1 MSEDSPGGTMDITTG
16 IESAYFLGTGGLRL
30 AADTLGDPGHRAV
43 VLLPGAGQTRLAW
56 RRTALALT
64 QAGYRVISLDLRG
77 HGGSDWST
85 TGDYSIDAFVGDVLQ
100 VLHQVTQEP
109 VVVGASIGGIAL
121 AIAVGE
127 NPGTRVKGLVL
138 VDVVPDMRTEGLAR
152 IRGFMEAGTSGFAT
166 VEEAAAAVAH
176 YLPGRPKPSSTAGLE
191 NNLRRG
197 ADDRLYWHW
206 DPAFHGG
213 SKARAAGG
221 MFERM
226 ADAAAHVRVPTLLV
240 SGGQSDVVNP
250 DGIDRLRRSIPDAR
264 WGSIPGASHMMTGV
278 GNHVFTAALLD
289 FVTAVNHRQQAVV
302 P

>member
-1 MSEDSPGGTMDITTG
+1 M
-16 IESAYFLGTGGLRL
+16 ESAYFVGSGGLRL
-30 AADTLGDPGHRAV
+30 AADTLGHSGHPAV
-43 VLLPGAGQTRLAW
+43 VLLPGAGQTRFAW
-56 RRTALALT
+56 RRTALALAA
-64 QAGYRVISLDLRG
+64 AGYRVISLDLRG
-77 HGGSDWST
+77 HGGSDWSR

-100 VLHQVTQEP
+100 VLLKVPAEP

-127 NPGTRVKGLVL
+127 NPSTRVKGLVL
-138 VDVVPDMRTEGLAR
+138 VDVVPDMRIEGLTR
-152 IRGFMEAGTSGFAT
+152 IRGFMEAGNLGFAT
-166 VEEAAAAVAH
+166 VEEAAAAVAQ
-176 YLPGRPKPSSTAGLE
+176 YLPGRPKPTSTAGLE

-213 SKARAAGG
+213 SKARAASG

-226 ADAAAHVRVPTLLV
+226 ATAAGLVRVPTLLV

-264 WGSIPGASHMMTGV
+264 WVSIAGADHMMTGV
-278 GNHVFTAALLD
+278 GNHAFTAALLD
-289 FVTAVNHRQQAVV
+289 FVAAVNDEQRAGV